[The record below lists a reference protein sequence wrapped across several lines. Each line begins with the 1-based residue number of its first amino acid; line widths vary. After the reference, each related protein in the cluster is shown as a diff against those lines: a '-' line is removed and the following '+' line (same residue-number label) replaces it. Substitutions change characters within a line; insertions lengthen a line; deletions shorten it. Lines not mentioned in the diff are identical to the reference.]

1 MMTAFFLL
9 YFVEYPMYP
18 GRGSWK
24 LVNNDNMLSC
34 ILIIDHDVEKERYND
49 LTFISDSEF
58 DMHSHLI

>member
-1 MMTAFFLL
+1 
-9 YFVEYPMYP
+9 MYP